1 MNSHYSSYVYIEI
14 ISYISNLFDVR
25 QVSVCLHINTCLQ
38 IYTCIQIYTLCLQI
52 DTLSLQIGTLCLQID
67 TCLQISTLWLQT
79 DILCLQ
85 IDTLCLQT
93 DKLCVQIS
101 TLCLH
106 INTYLDSNQS
116 SQQVFIDFQIF
127 CTIIAHYSLGS
138 VYFFIVWFF
147 RCCFLIVM
155 SFYTI
160 WTILNLKLLNY
171 YINFN

>member
-1 MNSHYSSYVYIEI
+1 MNTLY
-14 ISYISNLFDVR
+14 
-25 QVSVCLHINTCLQ
+25 LQ
-38 IYTCIQIYTLCLQI
+38 IDKLCLQI
-52 DTLSLQIGTLCLQID
+52 NTCHQIETLFLQIGTL
-67 TCLQISTLWLQT
+67 CLQISTLWLQT

-93 DKLCVQIS
+93 DTLCLQIS

-106 INTYLDSNQS
+106 INTYLDSNQR

-138 VYFFIVWFF
+138 VYFFIVWSF